1 MKKFLTIGLGNFGFN
16 ISRSLV
22 ENGCEVLGIDT
33 SENIVEN
40 AKDYISHAIIADATN
55 KDALESLSLQ
65 DYDAA
70 IVSIGQEMAP
80 SILIALY
87 LIENKIPK
95 IIVRAI
101 SEDHGKIL
109 KMIGVT
115 DVIFPEQDMAIRLAN
130 KLSQKNAVDYLP
142 IGQDYSIV
150 EVIPPDSF
158 SGKSLKDL
166 QIASRFN
173 CQVIGIKTVM
183 GGRDSINEINNNA
196 SIKIAPTANDVITEK
211 SILIIIGKD
220 SDIQK
225 FQSIK

>member
-16 ISRSLV
+16 ISKALV
-22 ENGCEVLGIDT
+22 ENGCEVLGIDI
-33 SENIVEN
+33 SNDIVEH

-55 KDALESLSLQ
+55 KDVLESLSLQ
-65 DYDAA
+65 EYDAA

-87 LIENKIPK
+87 LIENKVPQ
-95 IIVRAI
+95 IIVRAV

-150 EVIPPDSF
+150 EVIPPASF
-158 SGKSLKDL
+158 IGKSLKDL

-173 CQVIGIKTVM
+173 CQVIGIKPATA
-183 GGRDSINEINNNA
+183 DDEPLNSIKKQDA
-196 SIKIAPTANDVITEK
+196 IKIAPTANDVVTEN

-220 SDIQK
+220 EDIQK
-225 FQSIK
+225 LQALK

>member
-16 ISRSLV
+16 IARALV
-22 ENGCEVLGIDT
+22 ENNCEVLGIDT
-33 SENIVEN
+33 SNEIVEH

-55 KDALESLSLQ
+55 KDVLESLSLQ

-87 LIENKIPK
+87 LIENKVPR

-115 DVIFPEQDMAIRLAN
+115 DIIFPEQDMAIRLAN

-150 EVIPPDSF
+150 EVIPPKSF
-158 SGKSLKDL
+158 IGKSLKDL
-166 QIASRFN
+166 QIASNYN
-173 CQVIGIKTVM
+173 CQVIGIKSGAA
-183 GGRDSINEINNNA
+183 GGNSLDDINRQA
-196 SIKIAPTANDVITEK
+196 DIKIAPTANDIVSEN

-225 FQSIK
+225 LQALK

>member
-1 MKKFLTIGLGNFGFN
+1 MKKFLAIGLGNFGFN
-16 ISRSLV
+16 IARALV
-22 ENGCEVLGIDT
+22 DNGCEVLGIDT
-33 SENIVEN
+33 SSDIVEQ

-55 KDALESLSLQ
+55 KDVLESLSLQ

-70 IVSIGQEMAP
+70 IVSIGQDMAP
-80 SILIALY
+80 SILISLS
-87 LIENKIPK
+87 LIENKVSR

-109 KMIGVT
+109 KMIGVS

-130 KLSQKNAVDYLP
+130 KLSQKNALDYLP

-150 EVIPPDSF
+150 EVIPPKSF
-158 SGKSLKDL
+158 IGQSLKDL
-166 QIASRFN
+166 QISSRFN
-173 CQVIGIKTVM
+173 CQVIGIKSGVT
-183 GGRDSINEINNNA
+183 GDNPLNDTDQKAG
-196 SIKIAPTANDVITEK
+196 IKIAPTANDIVYDN

-225 FQSIK
+225 IQALK